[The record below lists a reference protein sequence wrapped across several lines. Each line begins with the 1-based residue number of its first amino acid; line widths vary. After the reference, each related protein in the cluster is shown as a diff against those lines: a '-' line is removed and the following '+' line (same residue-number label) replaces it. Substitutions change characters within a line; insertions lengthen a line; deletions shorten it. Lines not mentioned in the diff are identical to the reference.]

1 MENIPEKSLIDQGK
15 SSRFVFTF
23 LISFAIAK
31 LLGIAFTK
39 IFTNVLSQAE
49 MGQYTIILSAVAL
62 IMSFGALGIPSALNR
77 YAIRY
82 KSKDK
87 LHDLRNFVFTGF
99 ITFVV
104 VEFLLILGF
113 LISYFISG
121 KPISFLEVENYVIT
135 LFLVAG
141 IVLAQFI
148 STIFISVAT
157 SLQNSRYYALV
168 VIMRVLLQVPFGIFF
183 VIFFKWGIFGLIA
196 GLAATEIIVTI
207 FTAFII
213 IRDIGI
219 GKFSFTELKKIMEFS
234 LPVYIV
240 GNLWY
245 LFDLGI
251 LIYVEYIVD
260 LKSIASFSSSV
271 DQILNLLVSDTTGAT
286 GNEVIALYRY
296 GALTVVNL
304 ILLAGNVF
312 RMVYSPMIYKHF
324 EKEDYSYMRKFSI
337 QISKLFTILMFPLT
351 LGLFAISP
359 FLILLFTKSDYLPS
373 LYIIPILL
381 LSIVIQ
387 YMGRITN
394 YGHALYFKNYWNLI
408 VGTISF
414 MFAVLTAYFLVPIDG
429 LLGIALAYLVRRFLY
444 FIGLAIV
451 SQKYFKVKYPKKTL
465 GSIILVMVSSA
476 GIGAILYYFAFTF
489 LNTNFNVLL
498 SFGIS
503 TILFCCLVVIFKL
516 ITKEDIKFLLDLL
529 KNYFKGIKLPKT
541 RSNNA

>member
-1 MENIPEKSLIDQGK
+1 MESVSEKSLIDQGK

-23 LISFAIAK
+23 LISFVIAK

-62 IMSFGALGIPSALNR
+62 VMSFGALGIPTALNR
-77 YAIRY
+77 YAVRY
-82 KSKDK
+82 KTKDK
-87 LHDLRNFVFTGF
+87 LQNLKNFVFTGF

-113 LISYFISG
+113 LISYIISG

-148 STIFISVAT
+148 TTIFISVAT
-157 SLQNSRYYALV
+157 SLQNSRYYSIV
-168 VIMRVLLQVPFGIFF
+168 VIMRVLLQVPFGLLF
-183 VIFFKWGIFGLIA
+183 VILLKWGIFGLIA
-196 GLAATEIIVTI
+196 GLATTEIIVTL
-207 FTAFII
+207 FTGFVI

-251 LIYVEYIVD
+251 LIYVEFIVD
-260 LKSIASFSSSV
+260 LRSIINFSSPADRV
-271 DQILNLLVSDTTGAT
+271 LDLIVSDTTIVT

-324 EKEDYSYMRKFSI
+324 EKENYSYMRKFSI

-359 FLILLFTKSDYLPS
+359 FLILLFTRSDYLPS

-381 LSIVIQ
+381 VSIVIQ

-408 VGTISF
+408 VGIISF
-414 MFAVLTAYFLVPIDG
+414 ILAALTAYFLVPIDG
-429 LLGIALAYLVRRFLY
+429 LLGIACAYLVRRFLY
-444 FIGLAIV
+444 FFGLAIV
-451 SQKYFKVKYPKKTL
+451 SQKYFKVKYPIKIL
-465 GSIILVMVSSA
+465 ASIILVMIFSS

-503 TILFCCLVVIFKL
+503 TILFCSIVAILKL
-516 ITKEDIKFLLDLL
+516 ITREDIKFLLDLF
-529 KNYFKGIKLPKT
+529 KSYFKGIRLPKI
-541 RSNNA
+541 RGNS